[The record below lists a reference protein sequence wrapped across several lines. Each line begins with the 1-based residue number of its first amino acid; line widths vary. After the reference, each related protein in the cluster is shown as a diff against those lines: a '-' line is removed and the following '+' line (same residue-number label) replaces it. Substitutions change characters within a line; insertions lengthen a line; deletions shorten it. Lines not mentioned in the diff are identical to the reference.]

1 ESYLLDGAFETVA
14 SVINENVDAAGLFL
28 RFFNAT
34 PHARLIGDIETYT
47 DGLTGSEFLELGLC
61 RFIADCTGNRIA
73 FGEHRL
79 SQGPPKSTADAGD
92 EPVGHSMLHISRFQ
106 SSWRADEALTPA
118 SRVIVSWSSARR
130 LASAFLL
137 RPSLHGHVR
146 DHQQIGA

>member
-1 ESYLLDGAFETVA
+1 MLESYLLDGAFETVA

-61 RFIADCTGNRIA
+61 RFIADCAGNRIA

-92 EPVGHSMLHISRFQ
+92 EPVGHSIAPYFKISEFM
-106 SSWRADEALTPA
+106 A
-118 SRVIVSWSSARR
+118 S
-130 LASAFLL
+130 
-137 RPSLHGHVR
+137 
-146 DHQQIGA
+146 